1 MNYIINVK
9 VTILVLL
16 IAGFSFSFAQN
27 EKSLK
32 DMPREEYD
40 KYQKAS
46 EDALKEVSE
55 FAKMAE
61 KLRVFRQT
69 NDLAYGF
76 PSDVEKLKDMQKAAD
91 SFAEN
96 DLKEIEEFYKSLQKK
111 YNANDANSLNTA
123 LEKVINPFPQSKK
136 SYQWPANALEQNI
149 AWFNEFRPELD
160 KALKEVEEQA
170 ENDAEKNNKA
180 KQLVDFPEDNYD
192 GSGLSE
198 IKEQMLKALMG
209 NVIKSA
215 DEVTAIAVIS
225 DWKKGVY
232 LDSKQPY
239 RKINGAVLFADTDDD
254 GISRFTSFVFIANKV
269 NGDWK
274 PLKFKAFCNGCP
286 EGWAKAG
293 SGSMTASGGGFL
305 SSLLWFIL
313 AFSNI
318 LAGLIAGRGILK
330 KSVPAIEKITSLL
343 EPYAIQIGLTALIAG
358 LLSFTL
364 SILGLRLFYVI
375 IPQATAAILGFLL
388 AYDYIKSNAKGKLKE
403 QIDHSQDSIAK
414 VNAYTQT
421 IGLAGLV
428 VGILYL
434 LLNGSLYFI

>member
-1 MNYIINVK
+1 MKFIINVK
-9 VTILVLL
+9 EIFLVLL
-16 IAGFSFSFAQN
+16 IAGFSLSFAQG

-32 DMPREEYD
+32 DMPQEEYD

-46 EDALKEVSE
+46 NDALEKVNE

-61 KLRVFRQT
+61 KLRIFRQT
-69 NDLAYGF
+69 NDMAYGF
-76 PSDVEKLKDMQKAAD
+76 PSDVKKLKDMQKAAD

-96 DLKEIEEFYKSLQKK
+96 DLKEIKAFYESLKNK
-111 YNANDANSLNTA
+111 YNASDANSLNVA

-136 SYQWPANALEQNI
+136 NFQWPANALEQDI

-160 KALKEVEEQA
+160 KALKEAEEQA
-170 ENDAEKNNKA
+170 ESDEEKNNKA
-180 KQLVDFPEDNYD
+180 KQVIDFPEDNYD

-198 IKEQMLKALMG
+198 IKEQMLKALFG
-209 NVIKSA
+209 NVIKSE
-215 DEVTAIAVIS
+215 DEITAIAVIS
-225 DWKKGVY
+225 DWKEGVY
-232 LDSKQPY
+232 SDSKQPY

-254 GISRFTSFVFIANKV
+254 DISRFTSFVFIANKI

-305 SSLLWFIL
+305 NSLLWFIL
-313 AFSNI
+313 ALSNI
-318 LAGLIAGRGILK
+318 LAGLIAGSGILK
-330 KSVPAIEKITSLL
+330 KSAPVLEKITSVL
-343 EPYAIQIGLTALIAG
+343 EPYAMQIGLTALAAG

-375 IPQATAAILGFLL
+375 IPQATAVVLGFLL

-414 VNAYTQT
+414 VNAYTQI